1 MILFYYIYI
10 YMIKKLRN
18 KNNKKNKEDLYRE
31 KKMEVNKEIIQ
42 NLINNN
48 NTEIKNIN
56 NNI

>member
-1 MILFYYIYI
+1 
-10 YMIKKLRN
+10 MIKKLRN
-18 KNNKKNKEDLYRE
+18 KINKKNKEDLYRE

-48 NTEIKNIN
+48 TEIKNSN

>member
-18 KNNKKNKEDLYRE
+18 KNKIKNKEDLYRE

-48 NTEIKNIN
+48 NTEIKNSN

>member
-10 YMIKKLRN
+10 YMIKILRN
-18 KNNKKNKEDLYRE
+18 KNKIKNKENLYRE

-42 NLINNN
+42 NLIND
-48 NTEIKNIN
+48 NTEIKNSN

>member
-1 MILFYYIYI
+1 
-10 YMIKKLRN
+10 MIKILRN
-18 KNNKKNKEDLYRE
+18 KNKIKNKENLYRE

-48 NTEIKNIN
+48 TEIKNSN

>member
-18 KNNKKNKEDLYRE
+18 TNNKKNKEDLYRE

>member
-18 KNNKKNKEDLYRE
+18 KINKKNKEDLYRE

-48 NTEIKNIN
+48 TEIKNSN

>member
-18 KNNKKNKEDLYRE
+18 KNKIKNKEDLYRE

-42 NLINNN
+42 NLINT
-48 NTEIKNIN
+48 NTEIKNSN